1 MAEIFF
7 LLPAGKGCTVYDVVV
22 NPQFM
27 EKMQTSELF
36 KTFFLT
42 VMMEGL
48 EQKYDTELSRG
59 ITVFFAYQKFVNF
72 WTPTIFTANTLNFKL
87 SKTQIKRFYSIL
99 VL

>member
-1 MAEIFF
+1 MVTRHRFDCIYVCFI
-7 LLPAGKGCTVYDVVV
+7 LSAGKGCTVYDVVV

-59 ITVFFAYQKFVNF
+59 TVKVLNF
-72 WTPTIFTANTLNFKL
+72 WDTLNIQTL
-87 SKTQIKRFYSIL
+87 
-99 VL
+99 